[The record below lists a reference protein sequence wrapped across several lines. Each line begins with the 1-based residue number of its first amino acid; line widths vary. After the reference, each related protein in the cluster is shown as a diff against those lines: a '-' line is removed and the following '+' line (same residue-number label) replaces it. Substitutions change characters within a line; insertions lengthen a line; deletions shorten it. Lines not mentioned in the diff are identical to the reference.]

1 MENTSVLYPSQ
12 GISHLVP
19 MVELGKLIL
28 THNPSF
34 SITIL
39 ITSLPFDTGSAST
52 YISRVSTTTP
62 SIHFHHL
69 PALSPPST
77 TSLANIADLVFEL
90 SRLYNPNLRHALQTL
105 ISEKSRPKASIID
118 FFCNPSFEVFTSLD
132 IPTYYFSP
140 SSASSLS
147 ALLSLPTTHRIMIEK
162 IKDPNT
168 SIEFPGI
175 PPIPIPDLPGP
186 FCDHEGIAYK
196 SFFSTAINM
205 PKSSGLVTNT
215 CREFEPRAVRA
226 ISDGLCIP
234 NLPTPSVYC
243 IGPIIANNGEDHEHK
258 CLRWLDS
265 QASQSVVFLCF
276 GSMGLF
282 KAEQLME
289 MAIGLEKSGH
299 RTRGRGLV
307 VTNWAP
313 QVAVLSHDSVGGFV
327 THCGW
332 NSILEAVSAG
342 VPMVGWPLYAEQRF
356 NRVFLVEEMKVA
368 LALEESQGGFV
379 SANELDKRVREL
391 MDSASGKGVRER
403 VREMRDCAKA
413 ALCEGGSSRL
423 ALAELVESW
432 KKD

>member
-1 MENTSVLYPSQ
+1 M
-12 GISHLVP
+12 
-19 MVELGKLIL
+19 
-28 THNPSF
+28 
-34 SITIL
+34 
-39 ITSLPFDTGSAST
+39 
-52 YISRVSTTTP
+52 
-62 SIHFHHL
+62 
-69 PALSPPST
+69 
-77 TSLANIADLVFEL
+77 
-90 SRLYNPNLRHALQTL
+90 
-105 ISEKSRPKASIID
+105 ID
-118 FFCNPSFEVFTSLD
+118 
-132 IPTYYFSP
+132 
-140 SSASSLS
+140 
-147 ALLSLPTTHRIMIEK
+147 K

-168 SIEFPGI
+168 SIEFPGV
-175 PPIPIPDLPGP
+175 PPIPIPDLPAP
-186 FCDHEGIAYK
+186 FFDHEGIAYK

-205 PKSSGLVTNT
+205 PKSSGLLTNT
-215 CREFEPRAVRA
+215 CREFEPRAIRA
-226 ISDGLCIP
+226 ISDGLCTP

-243 IGPIIANNGEDHEHK
+243 VGPIIVNNGEDHKHE
-258 CLRWLDS
+258 CLRGLNS
-265 QASQSVVFLCF
+265 QPSQSVVFLCF

-299 RTRGRGLV
+299 RFLWVVRSPPAAGETNNILAKPEPDLDVLLPHGFLDRTRRRGLV

-356 NRVFLVEEMKVA
+356 NRVFMVEEMKVA
-368 LALEESQGGFV
+368 LALEESKGGFV
-379 SANELDKRVREL
+379 SANELEKRVREL